1 MNFYKSCFFT
11 IWCAASSVAFSAENF
26 DPLEH
31 LSYQTKRVDQTVLL
45 STAIQEGTLFMAGE
59 RGIVIRSQHGDR
71 WQQDQVPVSTTITR
85 IKALHD
91 GLLALAHSGALL
103 ELTNVAEQEWKV
115 ILDGREI
122 PAIYR
127 HFIENSNLSESD
139 RQMLERELAGYEQQ
153 GPDKPFLDAIALEGG
168 RIQVFGA
175 YGMALE
181 MTKNDEGFVFQPIT
195 QRFENN
201 PYMHLYDTVRYD
213 GAIYVVGERGTIFRS
228 DDEGLHYTKL
238 ESPYEGTFFGASEVN
253 GDLYIYGMK
262 GNLFRKSTAGSW
274 VSVKV
279 GTEASITDMTAVD
292 GEVFLLTQSGE
303 IFTGCEY
310 SCQLVSRV
318 SSPSSSF
325 VLANGQLFLST
336 FSGPQSVSPNG
347 DQ

>member
-1 MNFYKSCFFT
+1 
-11 IWCAASSVAFSAENF
+11 
-26 DPLEH
+26 
-31 LSYQTKRVDQTVLL
+31 
-45 STAIQEGTLFMAGE
+45 
-59 RGIVIRSQHGDR
+59 
-71 WQQDQVPVSTTITR
+71 
-85 IKALHD
+85 
-91 GLLALAHSGALL
+91 
-103 ELTNVAEQEWKV
+103 LTNVAEQEWKV

-153 GPDKPFLDAIALEGG
+153 GPDKPFLDAIALEDG

-181 MTKNDEGFVFQPIT
+181 MTKNEEGFVFQPIT

-201 PYMHLYDTVRYD
+201 PYMHLYDAVSYD

-228 DDEGLHYTKL
+228 DDEGRNYTKL

-253 GDLYIYGMK
+253 DDLYIYGMK
-262 GNLFRKSTAGSW
+262 GNLFRKSGAGSW
-274 VSVKV
+274 IPIKV
-279 GTEASITDMTAVD
+279 GTEASIVDMTAFD
-292 GEVFLLTQSGE
+292 GEVYLLTQSGE

-310 SCQLVSRV
+310 SCELESRV

-325 VLANGQLFLST
+325 VVADGKLFLST
-336 FSGPQSVSPNG
+336 FSGPTSVSPEG
-347 DQ
+347 DIE